1 MALFYFF
8 LPNQNYYKNIIN
20 VFKVLRVVLVVKLL
34 RYSKSLQLLLRVIRN
49 SSKELFVLLVYVIMG
64 MVLFSSFIYIAEQA
78 YDKDTIFTSI
88 PYTFWYGIIT
98 MTTVIVFLAIFNTN
112 HFQLVMIFFKGRI
125 W

>member
-8 LPNQNYYKNIIN
+8 LPNENYYKNIIN

-98 MTTVIVFLAIFNTN
+98 MTTVIVF
-112 HFQLVMIFFKGRI
+112 
-125 W
+125 